1 LIAWLGH
8 PLTVLALV
16 LLILNDHV
24 FKAAY
29 PGWLTGKL
37 SDAAGLVLAPALLAA
52 LTSLLA
58 PRLNP
63 RGVALGALLTVA
75 AAFTIIK
82 SFAYGAQQASA
93 VWSLIYPSQFR
104 VDRTDLLTLPFL
116 ALAWWA
122 WTAAR
127 RRPAP
132 TRWVRAA
139 RVGVLLP
146 IGLIGVA
153 ATTPAYEANAIL
165 VANVADGIY
174 LVSSDDVRHGDTAVR
189 STDDGASWS
198 VVDGPT
204 ADVLKRLPPAAT
216 QACSTAA
223 PRTCYRIESGAIAVQ
238 RSTDGGATWADDWR
252 LTDKQRRTLA
262 RAYRGIDDIDRDL
275 VAKAIAVHEV
285 PGGQVV
291 IAANGRDGF
300 AQRGVDG
307 TWQRIGFPEYPGPYA
322 ADVPKLNAVDTE
334 RRYLD
339 VSLAIAVTVL
349 LAGLVVIV
357 GAAWAGSRVGRP
369 WWWFAVAGEVV
380 GAPLVLA
387 MAVGGREVL
396 VLWPFLLIGGPLV
409 VIVTAVLAVLATL
422 TVRRAVPAWR
432 GWAAQV
438 WAAGLLTGALTATI
452 WGAWLAGAL
461 PAIGTAVLLSA
472 AAALPGLVVVA
483 LAGRSI
489 SYSASY
495 SVSSTLGPD
504 TVGR

>member
-52 LTSLLA
+52 LTGLLA

-93 VWSLIYPSQFR
+93 AWSLIYPSQFR

-116 ALAWWA
+116 ALAWWT

-132 TRWVRAA
+132 TRRVRAA

-146 IGLIGVA
+146 IALIGVA
-153 ATTPAYEANAIL
+153 ATTPAYEADAIL

-174 LVSSDDVRHGDTAVR
+174 LVSDDVHYGDTIVR
-189 STDDGASWS
+189 STDDGAFWS
-198 VVDGPT
+198 VVNGIS
-204 ADVLKRLPPAAT
+204 ADVRKRLPPVAT
-216 QACSTAA
+216 QTCSAAA
-223 PRTCYRIESGAIAVQ
+223 PRTCYRIEPGAIAVQ

-252 LTDKQRRTLA
+252 ITEKQRRTLA

-275 VAKAIAVHEV
+275 VAKAIAVHDV

-291 IAANGRDGF
+291 IVANGRDGF
-300 AQRGVDG
+300 AQRGADG

-322 ADVPKLNAVDTE
+322 ADLPKLNAVDTQ
-334 RRYLD
+334 RQYLD
-339 VSLAIAVTVL
+339 VSLAVAVTVL

-357 GAAWAGSRVGRP
+357 GAAWAGTRVGRP
-369 WWWFAVAGEVV
+369 WWWFAVAGEAI

-396 VLWPFLLIGGPLV
+396 VLWPFLWIGGPLV
-409 VIVTAVLAVLATL
+409 VIVTLLFALLATL

-432 GWAAQV
+432 GWAVQV

-452 WGAWLAGAL
+452 WGARLADVL
-461 PAIGTAVLLSA
+461 SDTGTAVLLSVA
-472 AAALPGLVVVA
+472 AGLPGLLIAV
-483 LAGRSI
+483 LASRSI
-489 SYSASY
+489 SYSVS
-495 SVSSTLGPD
+495 SSTLGPE